1 MFGTYFYH
9 EKIRKAVSIFGRLF
23 NNLYVVRLDSNG
35 TVLNQ
40 QKVPL
45 AYAPKQKYLDRI
57 RANPDLLEDTQV
69 ALKLPRMS
77 FEITNIAY
85 DNSRQLTKVSNFKAL
100 GLTTNDRQKFYSPVP
115 YEIGFQLNI
124 MAKNQDDALQLVEQI
139 LPTFNPQYTI
149 TIKPFSTE
157 FPDFTEDI
165 PIIIQGVS
173 FSDDFEGDLA
183 SRRTIIYT
191 LDFQMKVSFYGAI
204 GTGDI
209 IRSSIADVFLMD
221 QGANQDSDTKIER
234 ITVTPNPSSVIGLR
248 DSDFGFSTDIDLT
261 YDSGLS

>member
-45 AYAPKQKYLDRI
+45 AYAPRQKYLDRI
-57 RANPDLLEDTQV
+57 RTNPDLLENSQV

-85 DNSRQLTKVSNFKAL
+85 DNTRQLTKVSNFKAL
-100 GLTTNDRQKFYSPVP
+100 GLTSNDRQKFYSPVP

-124 MAKNQDDALQLVEQI
+124 MAKNQTMLCNL
-139 LPTFNPQYTI
+139 
-149 TIKPFSTE
+149 
-157 FPDFTEDI
+157 
-165 PIIIQGVS
+165 
-173 FSDDFEGDLA
+173 
-183 SRRTIIYT
+183 
-191 LDFQMKVSFYGAI
+191 
-204 GTGDI
+204 
-209 IRSSIADVFLMD
+209 
-221 QGANQDSDTKIER
+221 
-234 ITVTPNPSSVIGLR
+234 
-248 DSDFGFSTDIDLT
+248 
-261 YDSGLS
+261 